1 MNREQWLQ
9 ALAIKARPYIAQRVE
24 LGGDEE
30 SAVRLSC
37 GFPPAS
43 GRKKAKAAL
52 IPPSASDDFT
62 AEIFVSP
69 EVSDAS
75 EVARL
80 VLPLLVAVQAQDW
93 KGTKASR
100 IANGLGITMTQD
112 GQERLGAAWEE
123 VVDFLGSYPHAS
135 LNIPAKA
142 KQTTRLIKV
151 ACPTDGYIARVSRS
165 TLDNLGS
172 PICPACNQSLRED
185 V

>member
-9 ALAIKARPYIAQRVE
+9 ALAIKARPIIAERVE

-43 GRKKAKAAL
+43 GRIKAKAGL
-52 IPPSASDDFT
+52 VPPSASEDDT
-62 AEIFVSP
+62 AEIFISP
-69 EVSDAS
+69 EVSDT
-75 EVARL
+75 EQVARL

-93 KGTKASR
+93 KGGAISKR
-100 IANGLGITMTQD
+100 IT
-112 GQERLGAAWEE
+112 ERLGLNAESNLPVTFTE
-123 VVDFLGSYPHAS
+123 ILQGLGAYPHAS
-135 LNIPAKA
+135 LTIPAKA

-151 ACPTDGYIARVSRS
+151 SCPRNGYIARVSRS
-165 TLDNLGS
+165 TLDTFGA

>member
-9 ALAIKARPYIAQRVE
+9 ALAIKARPVIAGGVE

-43 GRKKAKAAL
+43 GRIKAQAGL
-52 IPPSASDDFT
+52 VPPSASDDDT

-69 EVSDAS
+69 EVSDT
-75 EVARL
+75 EQVARL
-80 VLPLLVAVQAQDW
+80 VLPLLIAVQAQDW
-93 KGTKASR
+93 KGGAKSKR
-100 IANGLGITMTQD
+100 IAESFGLNGENNLPARFSDILQD
-112 GQERLGAAWEE
+112 LGA
-123 VVDFLGSYPHAS
+123 YPHAS
-135 LNIPAKA
+135 LTIPAKA
-142 KQTTRLIKV
+142 KQSTRLIKV
-151 ACPTDGYIARVSRS
+151 SCPADNYIARVSRS
-165 TLDNLGS
+165 TLNNLGA

>member
-9 ALAIKARPYIAQRVE
+9 ALAIKARPVIATGVE

-43 GRKKAKAAL
+43 GRIKAQAGL
-52 IPPSASDDFT
+52 VPPSASDDDT

-69 EVSDAS
+69 EVSDT
-75 EVARL
+75 EDVARL
-80 VLPLLVAVQAQDW
+80 VLPLLIAVQAQDW
-93 KGTKASR
+93 KGGAKSKR
-100 IANGLGITMTQD
+100 IAENLGLNADFNLPARFSNIL
-112 GQERLGAAWEE
+112 QELGA
-123 VVDFLGSYPHAS
+123 YPHAS
-135 LNIPAKA
+135 LTIPAKA
-142 KQTTRLIKV
+142 KQSTRLIKV
-151 ACPTDGYIARVSRS
+151 SCPADNYIARVSRS
-165 TLDNLGS
+165 TLNNLGA

>member
-9 ALAIKARPYIAQRVE
+9 ALAIKARPIIAERVD

-43 GRKKAKAAL
+43 GRTKAHAGL
-52 IPPSASDDFT
+52 VPPSASEDDT

-69 EVSDAS
+69 EVSDT
-75 EVARL
+75 EQVARL
-80 VLPLLVAVQAQDW
+80 VLPLLIAVQAQDW
-93 KGTKASR
+93 KGGNTSKR
-100 IANGLGITMTQD
+100 IA
-112 GQERLGAAWEE
+112 ERLGLNAESNLPVRFTE
-123 VVDFLGSYPHAS
+123 ILQSLGAYPHAS
-135 LNIPAKA
+135 LTIPAKA

-151 ACPTDGYIARVSRS
+151 ACIADNYIARVSRS
-165 TLDNLGS
+165 TLENCGA
-172 PICPACNQSLRED
+172 PICPVCNQSLRED